1 MAKNQ
6 LVPERKKKSFTEIS
20 DIIKSPSSH
29 AKLKSY
35 IDEAV
40 NAKIKI
46 LDQNEA
52 IKGLRDSAVEELGLQ
67 PKMFNFLV
75 SLLFNNNFD
84 EKLAEIGEQETAI
97 EGLMQTGS
105 SAKSSDDE

>member
-6 LVPERKKKSFTEIS
+6 LVVPGRKKSFTEIS
-20 DIIKSPSSH
+20 DIIKNPSTNS
-29 AKLKSY
+29 KLKAF

-52 IKGLRDSAVEELGLQ
+52 IKGLRDEALNQLGLQ

-75 SLLFNNNFD
+75 SLMFNNNFD
-84 EKLAEIGEQETAI
+84 EKLHEIGEQETAI

-105 SAKSSDDE
+105 SAKSDDE

>member
-6 LVPERKKKSFTEIS
+6 LALPGKKKSFTEIS
-20 DIIKSPSSH
+20 DITKNPSSH

-46 LDQNEA
+46 LDQNQT
-52 IKGLRDSAVEELGLQ
+52 IKGLRDSAAEELGLQ

-75 SLLFNNNFD
+75 SLFFNNNFD

-97 EGLMQTGS
+97 DALMQTGS

>member
-6 LVPERKKKSFTEIS
+6 LAVPGKKKSFTEIS
-20 DIIKSPSSH
+20 DIIKNPSSH

-97 EGLMQTGS
+97 EGLMQTGPS
-105 SAKSSDDE
+105 KSSDDE